1 MDQDDRRCGA
11 RHPEVLMERGATG
24 QASVKVP
31 RAVYYALASN
41 VVVALCKFAAAAY
54 TNSGA
59 TLAEAA
65 HSSADCLNQFLL
77 IAGRRAARNRPD
89 EQHPLGFGRETH
101 FYAMLVALQ
110 FFFVGGLL
118 SMAIGAWRLWH
129 HSGVDHVQIALG
141 VLAVA
146 ALAEGTALRASIRS
160 VDRRRRAGGL
170 WRWFRETGEL
180 ENMLSIGEDAAALA
194 SLVVSIAGT
203 GLAALTGWPGFDAL
217 GSIGVGGVMTAAA
230 VFALREIKSLIVGEA
245 ARASV
250 RRDMRA
256 WLEARP
262 EIGRVV
268 SLVVL
273 RWSDSLLVAVQA
285 ELAERCDAVELVRI
299 IDRVE
304 NALQAAFPAARWV
317 FFEPELPEHG
327 EHPL

>member
-1 MDQDDRRCGA
+1 MG
-11 RHPEVLMERGATG
+11 RGVPG
-24 QASVKVP
+24 QTSAAVP
-31 RAVYYALASN
+31 RTVYYALASN
-41 VVVALCKFAAAAY
+41 IVVALCKFAAAAY

-65 HSSADCLNQFLL
+65 HSSADCLNQLLL

-110 FFFVGGLL
+110 FFFVGGLV

-129 HSGVDHVQIALG
+129 HSGVDHVQIAVG
-141 VLAVA
+141 VLVVS
-146 ALAEGTALRASIRS
+146 ALAEGSALRASIRS
-160 VDRRRRAGGL
+160 IDKRRRAGGL

-180 ENMLSIGEDAAALA
+180 ENMLSIGEGAAALV
-194 SLVVSIAGT
+194 SLIVSIAGT
-203 GLAALTGWPGFDAL
+203 GLAALTGWAGFDAI
-217 GSIGVGGVMTAAA
+217 GSIGVGAVMMATA
-230 VFALREIKSLIVGEA
+230 VFSLREIKSLIVGEA

-250 RRDMRA
+250 RNAMRA
-256 WLEARP
+256 WLDARP

-285 ELAERCDAVELVRI
+285 ELAERCDAVELVRT

-304 NALQAAFPAARWV
+304 NDLQEAFPAARWV
-317 FFEPELPEHG
+317 FFEPELREHG
-327 EHPL
+327 EHPV